1 MSYCNLKMPLKRF
14 SEKQL
19 QMFFKKIFYA
29 IITIV
34 QFFKSMFEYK
44 DYYIKKADF
53 VYTKNEIKL
62 LDNVTKEYR
71 EGGPKKIVDEMAPDV
86 VDFLFKIRYIF
97 KNKEYL
103 YLTRN
108 PNHVFPPA
116 KKGMLFSLPVK
127 EALILDANNVPIY
140 NVTKH
145 VKMYEGPFG
154 DFHGE
159 TILLRDIYEIEYPK
173 IRLTNIMDT
182 TVEYDI
188 TTGEINHQSLWLP
201 NKT

>member
-1 MSYCNLKMPLKRF
+1 MPLKRF

>member
-1 MSYCNLKMPLKRF
+1 MPLKRF

-86 VDFLFKIRYIF
+86 VDFLFSS
-97 KNKEYL
+97 
-103 YLTRN
+103 
-108 PNHVFPPA
+108 
-116 KKGMLFSLPVK
+116 KKGS
-127 EALILDANNVPIY
+127 
-140 NVTKH
+140 
-145 VKMYEGPFG
+145 
-154 DFHGE
+154 
-159 TILLRDIYEIEYPK
+159 
-173 IRLTNIMDT
+173 
-182 TVEYDI
+182 
-188 TTGEINHQSLWLP
+188 
-201 NKT
+201 